1 MGLNFRKRIKIL
13 PGLTMNIGKRG
24 TSVTVG
30 GRGASVNFGKSGV
43 YGNIGVPGTGV
54 SYRERLDKPKT
65 NRNSRGSYASSANT
79 PLPHVGQV
87 RGKKSVAQ
95 MQMSD
100 LNEPQA
106 SGMMWFLL
114 IAFFIGA
121 GVIFYNCFT
130 TNFSSPGTLLIG
142 WTFAAILFSLSCAF
156 LGVAIN
162 IKRKKE
168 SALSINLGA
177 TALLIVAIAFFIWSA
192 FWPDSAEYY
201 RSVWVS
207 KVRETIN
214 LGGWVTCGRIVS
226 CLGIALSFILYYI
239 GAKENSTLDN
249 FLSTPSSK

>member
-43 YGNIGVPGTGV
+43 YGNVGVPGTGV

-79 PLPHVGQV
+79 PLPQVGQG

-114 IAFFIGA
+114 IAFFVGA

-130 TNFSSPGTLLIG
+130 TTFSSPGTLLIG
-142 WTFAAILFSLSCAF
+142 WTFAAVLFSLSCAF
-156 LGVAIN
+156 LGISIN

-168 SALSINLGA
+168 SPLGINLGA
-177 TALLIVAIAFFIWSA
+177 TALLLVAIAFFIWSA
-192 FWPDSAEYY
+192 FWPETSYYY
-201 RSVWVS
+201 RTVWVS
-207 KVRETIN
+207 KVRETVN
-214 LGGWVTCGRIVS
+214 LSAWVTFGRIMS
-226 CLGIALSFILYYI
+226 GLGIVVSFILYYL
-239 GAKENSTLDN
+239 GSRETSNDE
-249 FLSTPSSK
+249 

>member
-43 YGNIGVPGTGV
+43 YGNVGVPGTGV

-65 NRNSRGSYASSANT
+65 NRNSRGSYASSANP
-79 PLPHVGQV
+79 PLPQVGQG

-114 IAFFIGA
+114 IALFIGA

-142 WTFAAILFSLSCAF
+142 WTFAAVLFSLSCAF
-156 LGVAIN
+156 LGISIN

-168 SALSINLGA
+168 SPLGINMGA
-177 TALLIVAIAFFIWSA
+177 TALLLVAITFFIWSA
-192 FWPDSAEYY
+192 FWPETSYYY
-201 RSVWVS
+201 RTVWVS
-207 KVRETIN
+207 KVRETVN
-214 LGGWVTCGRIVS
+214 LGGWVTFGRIMS
-226 CLGIALSFILYYI
+226 GLGIVVSFILYYL
-239 GAKENSTLDN
+239 GSRETSNDE
-249 FLSTPSSK
+249 